1 MENQVSTIVCPNCGA
16 STSGLFN
23 CEYCGSFLV
32 QKTRQG
38 VDMTQYC
45 KIASQYQNIGLQNA
59 IKSFMDE
66 IRSNPDTKEIFWIDQ
81 ASTGRNI
88 QVTNSRTDDVMHPLG
103 CEGACI
109 AFSFFDESTNTAQ
122 CFLSRFKQSNVYN
135 AFTAY
140 SCYKDDDRAIEQLD
154 IDEIQYYAN
163 FGYDAEGASQVI
175 LQIMIDVYGANPNEI
190 RYGEPAKTLTP
201 EAYAKL
207 REENGVSEI
216 QSEEEPAK
224 KKLSTS
230 QIIYLVL
237 SIIAAI
243 IYFILS
249 L

>member
-66 IRSNPDTKEIFWIDQ
+66 VRSNPDTKDFFMIEQ
-81 ASTGRNI
+81 ESTERSI
-88 QVTNSRTDDVMHPLG
+88 LLVNSKTDDVMRPLG
-103 CEGACI
+103 CDGTCI
-109 AFSFFDESTNTAQ
+109 AFSFFLEEMTTAQ
-122 CFLSRFKQSNVYN
+122 YLKSKFEQTNVYK
-135 AFTAY
+135 AFSAY
-140 SCYKDDDRAIEQLD
+140 SCHEDDDRAIDQLD
-154 IDEIQYYAN
+154 ADEIQYYAN
-163 FGYDAEGASQVI
+163 FGYDAEGACQVA
-175 LQIMIDVYGANPNEI
+175 LQLMIDVYGVIPNDI
-190 RYGEPAKTLTP
+190 RYGIRRTPAP

-207 REENGVSEI
+207 REGNDVPEI

-224 KKLSTS
+224 KKMSTS